1 MSVHKRNNNDTY
13 YVAYRDENGRQHTK
27 TFGKGR
33 AAKRDAEK
41 FDKQVKGARAV
52 ETGSPPPTTEP
63 PVAASGKIYL
73 DQLAQMY
80 ISTRKVEGTT
90 VKTLGEIKSFLEKHF
105 IPVFAQRPVE
115 EIRYDEI
122 MTIMGKAYAKHS
134 PVTRGRYLSYL
145 KTVFQFGVK
154 QDLIEKNPL
163 RHWRKAKEHPR
174 DTKLTFE
181 DLMKIKTV
189 AAPHLAWAIEVAW
202 NLGVRTGESELFAL
216 KWIDVDWAQSTIRVF
231 ATKTQSAR
239 VIPVS
244 SEFLERLKQMRAKA
258 QTEFLIEYKGKQVK
272 QFRQSFQSACKRAEI
287 PYHVVL
293 YDIRHLFATTLLR
306 EGGDLSAVS
315 KLMGHS
321 SVHMTANQ
329 YYHLLGDEKRR
340 TIMKLPS
347 LCGPEDTPPAVPPDK
362 PKGEGAKVVSFRGR
376 KKKSALG
383 DLGAGKKG
391 QVG

>member
-1 MSVHKRNNNDTY
+1 MSVHKRSNNGTY
-13 YVAYRDENGRQHTK
+13 YVAYRDGNGRQHTK

-33 AAKRDAEK
+33 DGKREAEK
-41 FDKQVKGARAV
+41 FDKQVKGPGAAAN
-52 ETGSPPPTTEP
+52 GSPPPITA

-80 ISTRKVEGTT
+80 INARKVEGTT
-90 VKTLGEIKSFLEKHF
+90 LKTLGEIKSFLEKHF

-216 KWIDVDWAQSTIRVF
+216 KWADVDWAQSTIRVF
-231 ATKTQSAR
+231 ATKIQSAR

-244 SEFLERLKQMRAKA
+244 PVFLARLKEMRAKA

-272 QFRQSFQSACKRAEI
+272 QFRQSFRSACKRAEI

-347 LCGPEDTPPAVPPDK
+347 LCGSEGTPPAVPPDK
-362 PKGEGAKVVSFRGR
+362 PKGEGAKVVSFRAR
-376 KKKSALG
+376 KEKSAFDG
-383 DLGAGKKG
+383 LGAGKKG
-391 QVG
+391 HVG